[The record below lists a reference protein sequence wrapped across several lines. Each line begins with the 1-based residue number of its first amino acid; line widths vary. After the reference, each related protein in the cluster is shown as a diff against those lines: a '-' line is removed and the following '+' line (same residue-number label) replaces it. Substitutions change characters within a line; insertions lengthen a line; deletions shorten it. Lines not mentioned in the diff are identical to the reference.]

1 MALAAKLA
9 ERYTSNPHVKCWHV
23 SNEYGGTCYCEN
35 CERAFR
41 IWLRKKYGTLDAV
54 NKAWNT
60 EFWGHTFYDWEE
72 IVAPNSLS
80 EGLWDERSAFAGL
93 SIDLRYEDQ
102 IHSYYEYFYDKNIP
116 VDMIPVDADFS
127 RYQIIVAPVLYMV
140 KEDMKESLEKFVREG
155 GILVTTYMSGIVD
168 QSDNVYLGGYPGPL
182 REMAG
187 LWVEEID
194 ALAPEQKNG
203 VTMDGTPYSCNLVCE
218 RMHLEGAE
226 SLGVYEED
234 FYAGEPAA
242 ARNRFGK
249 GRVYYIGTQL
259 EKAGKAH
266 ILKMALEEAGVES
279 LIPEETG
286 LEVICRQQGEKKLYF
301 VMNFKDEEQKLPA
314 VFAGRKDLLK
324 GTDLTEDTVLKKYDV
339 CLIEK

>member
-1 MALAAKLA
+1 MQPKFKKMLYGGDYNPNQWPKEIWDEDMKLFHQAGINSTTINVFSWAKIQPSENEYDFTELDEIVDTLTKEDVQIVMATSTGALPAWMVHRYPEVARTDFEGRHHKFGHRHNACPNSEVFRKYSVALAAKLA

-140 KEDMKESLEKFVREG
+140 KEDMKESLEN
-155 GILVTTYMSGIVD
+155 LSG
-168 QSDNVYLGGYPGPL
+168 
-182 REMAG
+182 RA
-187 LWVEEID
+187 
-194 ALAPEQKNG
+194 A
-203 VTMDGTPYSCNLVCE
+203 
-218 RMHLEGAE
+218 
-226 SLGVYEED
+226 SL
-234 FYAGEPAA
+234 
-242 ARNRFGK
+242 
-249 GRVYYIGTQL
+249 
-259 EKAGKAH
+259 
-266 ILKMALEEAGVES
+266 
-279 LIPEETG
+279 
-286 LEVICRQQGEKKLYF
+286 
-301 VMNFKDEEQKLPA
+301 
-314 VFAGRKDLLK
+314 
-324 GTDLTEDTVLKKYDV
+324 
-339 CLIEK
+339 

>member
-1 MALAAKLA
+1 MLNKEDYDIVLATSTGALPAWMARKYPEVERVDYEGRRHKFGQRHNACPNSEVFRKYSVALAAKLA

-35 CERAFR
+35 CEKAFR

-140 KEDMKESLEKFVREG
+140 KEDMKESLEN
-155 GILVTTYMSGIVD
+155 LSG
-168 QSDNVYLGGYPGPL
+168 
-182 REMAG
+182 RA
-187 LWVEEID
+187 
-194 ALAPEQKNG
+194 A
-203 VTMDGTPYSCNLVCE
+203 
-218 RMHLEGAE
+218 
-226 SLGVYEED
+226 SL
-234 FYAGEPAA
+234 
-242 ARNRFGK
+242 
-249 GRVYYIGTQL
+249 
-259 EKAGKAH
+259 
-266 ILKMALEEAGVES
+266 
-279 LIPEETG
+279 
-286 LEVICRQQGEKKLYF
+286 
-301 VMNFKDEEQKLPA
+301 
-314 VFAGRKDLLK
+314 
-324 GTDLTEDTVLKKYDV
+324 
-339 CLIEK
+339 